1 MQEYLDEFVESLKKS
16 LGENLVSVVLYGSA
30 AKGEHILRRSD
41 VNVMVLLREVSLSCI
56 DSIET
61 SIHRARKKANIIPL
75 FWGVEELKDS
85 ADVFPIEFQDI
96 TQNSKVLYG
105 ADPFKGIAIGT
116 KNLAHQLEFEL
127 RSKLLTLRSEWPKVK
142 GSKSLLSDFLA
153 RAGTSF
159 MYLFAHAQNLSG
171 GKMDESLAES
181 FRTSIRLKKKE
192 IKLGLEE
199 LGNLYAEV
207 YRSGRIGSSP

>member
-1 MQEYLDEFVESLKKS
+1 
-16 LGENLVSVVLYGSA
+16 
-30 AKGEHILRRSD
+30 
-41 VNVMVLLREVSLSCI
+41 MVLLREVSLSCI

-75 FWGVEELKDS
+75 FWGAEELKDS

-96 TQNSKVLYG
+96 AQNSKVLYG
-105 ADPFKGIAIGT
+105 ADPFKGIAIDT

-142 GSKSLLSDFLA
+142 GSRSLLSDFLA

-159 MYLFAHAQNLSG
+159 IYLFAHAQNLSG
-171 GKMDESLAES
+171 GKLDDSLAES
-181 FRTSIRLKKKE
+181 FRTCYPSEKK
-192 IKLGLEE
+192 
-199 LGNLYAEV
+199 GNQAGA
-207 YRSGRIGSSP
+207 GRT